1 MWPRFGILRPE
12 MEKEI
17 FKQFEK
23 QFGGEWVC
31 SCGNP
36 FKSDWVETI
45 SQNKNSFLAK
55 YHCRI
60 CGQEQVFAA
69 SSDHQTEIIEM
80 PTVELTPP
88 NLSVDDVLDI
98 REEISNLRL
107 GQIRTLGRKSKNA
120 KITLSRLDHK
130 RTP

>member
-1 MWPRFGILRPE
+1 

-23 QFGGEWVC
+23 QFGSEWVC

-69 SSDHQTEIIEM
+69 AGHYQTEQTENSG
-80 PTVELTPP
+80 VNLAQGSLTG
-88 NLSVDDVLDI
+88 DDVLDI
-98 REEISNLRL
+98 REEVSKLTF
-107 GQIRTLGRKSKNA
+107 GQIRSLGKKARTSKMPLP
-120 KITLSRLDHK
+120 KTYHK
-130 RTP
+130 RPT

>member
-1 MWPRFGILRPE
+1 

-60 CGQEQVFAA
+60 GGQEQVFAA
-69 SSDHQTEIIEM
+69 SSDYQTEIIEL
-80 PTVELTPP
+80 PVVELNPTT
-88 NLSVDDVLDI
+88 LSSDDVLDI
-98 REEISNLRL
+98 REEIAKLKL
-107 GQIRTLGRKSKNA
+107 AQIRMLTRKSRGA
-120 KITLSRLDHK
+120 KIPLSRIDHK